1 MCGTPSHTIPQPQ
14 PWRVVQVVFG
24 DRSRTHGTAGVNLEN
39 VILEVDVVIPYLEQ
53 HWGFTNLH
61 RPELHRRLVYKNV
74 PCNPGTG
81 QPCQT
86 ASARLRPEELH
97 TAGLRLV
104 QELSTIND
112 QSSPVH
118 CRLSMWTGHKAVIND
133 VIIEEFRLGV
143 HVISDWPLMYS
154 YSS

>member
-24 DRSRTHGTAGVNLEN
+24 KVSCTHGAAGVNHEN
-39 VILEVDVVIPYLEQ
+39 VILEVDVIIPYLEQ

-104 QELSTIND
+104 QLGARQFAVDLCKNSRPSMTDHHPSTVDSRCGPGIRR
-112 QSSPVH
+112 SSTMSSL
-118 CRLSMWTGHKAVIND
+118 RSSGW
-133 VIIEEFRLGV
+133 EF
-143 HVISDWPLMYS
+143 M
-154 YSS
+154 